1 MDERYV
7 VISTRHQ
14 VDVTAKGNKKKPGL
28 IPAGAN
34 ADGNIASVPDSTP
47 RMVVDIVDRAA
58 VAKHKRQPGFEAG
71 APSMP
76 MSLIT
81 PLASAA
87 AAAGPIMWGVSAV
100 RADTSAFDGSNVTIA
115 WTLSPPSGATF
126 HQLTLLDPGTGV
138 VVDHLLLSSATS
150 VSATNVRPG
159 NYRVRVSSGNA
170 CGIRAM
176 VPLSYLDFTVP

>member
-1 MDERYV
+1 MNAYGRSNP
-7 VISTRHQ
+7 STEMPLQ
-14 VDVTAKGNKKKPGL
+14 VPGPCPANSLPPTPVNPAVTVN
-28 IPAGAN
+28 
-34 ADGNIASVPDSTP
+34 
-47 RMVVDIVDRAA
+47 
-58 VAKHKRQPGFEAG
+58 
-71 APSMP
+71 
-76 MSLIT
+76 
-81 PLASAA
+81 
-87 AAAGPIMWGVSAV
+87 
-100 RADTSAFDGSNVTIA
+100 GSNVTIA